1 MRLEQEKAVS
11 LLANSAIVIISLL
24 LISCGYSTG
33 RLLPS
38 NIKKIY
44 IPPFANQTT
53 KYGIEQ
59 ELTSVV
65 VDAFMKD
72 NRLLVVSQDQ
82 ADAILRGTI
91 VKYEKGA
98 LTFDR
103 AKDVNE
109 IKVELIVAIEFEDLR
124 TGKILWKDDNMSSWN
139 LYSQGGSTS
148 AEGDTLS
155 TPGDE
160 DSALRKIF
168 TTLASDIVARTIEGW

>member
-1 MRLEQEKAVS
+1 VILVS
-11 LLANSAIVIISLL
+11 LLLL
-24 LISCGYSTG
+24 SCGYSTG

-44 IPPFANQTT
+44 IPTFTNQTT

-59 ELTSVV
+59 ELTSSVV
-65 VDAFMKD
+65 EAFVKD

-103 AKDVNE
+103 AKDVDEVKIE
-109 IKVELIVAIEFEDLR
+109 IAVAVEFEDLR
-124 TGKILWKDDNMSSWN
+124 TGKILWRDEGMSSWS
-139 LYSQGGSTS
+139 LYRQGGSTS
-148 AEGDTLS
+148 AGEDTLA
-155 TPGDE
+155 TPHDE
-160 DSALRKIF
+160 GAALEKIF
-168 TTLASDIVARTIEGW
+168 HTLASDIVARTIEGW